1 MNRFK
6 NIWNAALLLGALAMS
21 SCALDTPEYP
31 DNDFTIVGTWEY
43 HVPAWEG
50 STTPAGVYNVDG
62 RITFTEDLRFCFT
75 LDTDRGEVKGFGT
88 YRVNEDPGVCLS
100 YDGYTDAGNL
110 SFGDCFGCI
119 DVLYDIHS
127 IGWGWDESL
136 TGDRVEDDY
145 LKTHTAIEEYFRVA
159 PQPYEEVVVPYMAAD
174 GTAYYVEHNGHRLF
188 SLPEPYAPAE

>member
-75 LDTDRGEVKGFGT
+75 LDTDRGEVKGHGT
-88 YRVNEDPGVCLS
+88 YVYHEDTGIVLVYEGYRDKVQLA
-100 YDGYTDAGNL
+100 YDKGYIKGKPDLGDANA
-110 SFGDCFGCI
+110 
-119 DVLYDIHS
+119 
-127 IGWGWDESL
+127 IGWGWSSS
-136 TGDRVEDDY
+136 DRVEDDY
-145 LKTHTAIEEYFRVA
+145 LKVHTTVPEYFRISTL
-159 PQPYEEVVVPYMAAD
+159 PFEEEVRPYLSGD
-174 GTAYYVEHNGHRLF
+174 GTYYYVGHNGASFLAV
-188 SLPEPYAPAE
+188 PEWL